1 MTVDLYKMRAKDVM
15 VKDTV
20 YVYPSDSLDEALSL
34 MVENRVSA
42 LPVVDAHER
51 CVGFIS
57 ATDLLDLTREL
68 GDDLNAMVAEGG
80 ITSAVLSEKLEAASL
95 LNRQVNELMSDT
107 VISVAPDDTLVKAAT
122 EMVRSR
128 VHHLPVVDKQQR
140 LLGILSTMDILNAFA
155 NSAPE

>member
-1 MTVDLYKMRAKDVM
+1 MAVDLFKLRAKDVM

-20 YVYPSDSLDEALSL
+20 HVYPNDSLDEALTL

-42 LPVVDAHER
+42 LPVIDGHQR

-57 ATDLLDLTREL
+57 STDLLEMTREI
-68 GDDLNAMVAEGG
+68 GDDLNAMVKEV
-80 ITSAVLSEKLEAASL
+80 AVSSDAMSDKLEAASL

-107 VISVAPDDTLVKAAT
+107 VMSVLPDDSLVKVST

-128 VHHLPVVDKQQR
+128 VHHLAVVDKQNHLQ
-140 LLGILSTMDILNAFA
+140 GILSTMDILGALA
-155 NSAPE
+155 NSDG